1 VYAQKAKRR
10 CKRKVYDPRPLAIRK
25 TTNDDL
31 DEFRI
36 GVQELPAACGF
47 LHILCGPTDET
58 LPVHPDISLP
68 LTPRSVQCRIKN
80 ELFKMPLP
88 PSFEVLEELGRQF
101 IKGITPEDEDRDEDS
116 PSVLL
121 CTLARRTLL

>member
-1 VYAQKAKRR
+1 MNLGLG
-10 CKRKVYDPRPLAIRK
+10 CKNYQQPVDFFTYC
-25 TTNDDL
+25 
-31 DEFRI
+31 
-36 GVQELPAACGF
+36 V
-47 LHILCGPTDET
+47 GPTDET
-58 LPVHPDISLP
+58 VPVHPDISLP